1 MITQIWNDLKSS
13 LFLVSKY
20 ITRGNKGTLILT
32 IIVATLGFM
41 EINIISGILS
51 GAVNLIYQ
59 QSKSNYVSNIVIQ
72 PGKDRWGNNEQ
83 YLKQVTQLKRKIS
96 AIPGVIGCASR
107 YSVGAIIEYD
117 PDKTGR
123 DVRSISWP
131 IKSMDPA
138 ENIEVSNISKYMVAG
153 EFLDESDRDQIIMGR
168 EISGGFGANL
178 EVQTL
183 KGANV
188 GDEVTVYYHNGMV
201 RKYTIKGIFATVFPI
216 SDMSAFIT
224 NKEAESVL
232 GMHDRASEI
241 LIKTND
247 SHAEQFYI
255 EELRKAGVELPEIRT
270 WIDFIGM
277 FLGIAQSFDMI
288 KRIIAVIGL
297 IVAGVT
303 IFIVI
308 FIATVSRRK
317 QIGIMKAIGMKE
329 QILIASYVFMALFY
343 AVVGIGLGI
352 LIIEFGIKPYF
363 IAHPF
368 KFPMGDVSLQIN
380 QSDFVTSIISMIIVS
395 IVAGFIPSWRVARE
409 NIIKAIWG

>member
-1 MITQIWNDLKSS
+1 
-13 LFLVSKY
+13 
-20 ITRGNKGTLILT
+20 
-32 IIVATLGFM
+32 M

-59 QSKSNYVSNIVIQ
+59 QSKSNYVSNIVVQ

-83 YLKQVTQLKRKIS
+83 YLKQVTQLKRKIN

-107 YSVGAIIEYD
+107 YSTGAIIEYD

-131 IKSMDPA
+131 IKSMDPS
-138 ENIEVSNISKYMVAG
+138 ENIEVSDISKFMVAG

-183 KGANV
+183 KGASV
-188 GDEVTVYYHNGMV
+188 GDEVTVYYHNGIV
-201 RKYTIKGIFATVFPI
+201 RKYTIKGIFATVFPVA
-216 SDMSAFIT
+216 DMTVFIT
-224 NKEAESVL
+224 SKEMESVL
-232 GMHDRASEI
+232 GIHDRASEI
-241 LIKTND
+241 LIKTD
-247 SHAEQFYI
+247 ETHPEQYYI
-255 EELRKAGVELPEIRT
+255 QELRKAGVDLQDIRP
-270 WIDFIGM
+270 WLDFIGM

-329 QILIASYVFMALFY
+329 QILVASYVFMALFY
-343 AVVGIGLGI
+343 ALVAIGLGI
-352 LIIEFGIKPYF
+352 AILELGLKPYF

-380 QSDFVTSIISMIIVS
+380 QSDFITSILSMIAVS
-395 IVAGFIPSWRVARE
+395 IIAGFLPSWRVARE